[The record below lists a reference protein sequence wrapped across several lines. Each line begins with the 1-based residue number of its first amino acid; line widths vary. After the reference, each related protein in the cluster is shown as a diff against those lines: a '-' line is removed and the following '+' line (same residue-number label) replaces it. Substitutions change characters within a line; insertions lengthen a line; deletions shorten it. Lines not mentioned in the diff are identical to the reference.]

1 MKFTYTLIFIIIIN
15 TTLLGSSF
23 KNNFSKYENTM
34 TNLTQNKI
42 TC

>member
-1 MKFTYTLIFIIIIN
+1 MKFTYILIFIIIN
-15 TTLLGSSF
+15 TTLLGSNF
-23 KNNFSKYENTM
+23 KDNFSKYENTM